1 MANAFKMKL
10 SEFYIKTK
18 SGPLNDESYD
28 EQVSEYKIEK
38 IHIQRVNP
46 EEMEKEFP
54 RYIIGYNKDHLNM
67 LLELFKNGKEESRR
81 EVLNL
86 LEILPINLDLRI
98 QMRDHIITKM
108 SPGGSEKSLQEWTKL
123 F

>member
-1 MANAFKMKL
+1 MANAFRMKL

-18 SGPLNDESYD
+18 QGPLDDEAFD
-28 EQVSEYKIEK
+28 EQLSEYKIEK

-54 RYIIGYNKDHLNM
+54 RYIIGYNKDHLNI

-98 QMRDHIITKM
+98 QMRDHIINKM
-108 SPGGSEKSLQEWTKL
+108 SPSSSEKSL
-123 F
+123 

>member
-1 MANAFKMKL
+1 
-10 SEFYIKTK
+10 
-18 SGPLNDESYD
+18 
-28 EQVSEYKIEK
+28 
-38 IHIQRVNP
+38 
-46 EEMEKEFP
+46 
-54 RYIIGYNKDHLNM
+54 M

-98 QMRDHIITKM
+98 QMRDHIISKM
-108 SPGGSEKSLQEWTKL
+108 SPSGSEKSLQEWTKL

>member
-1 MANAFKMKL
+1 
-10 SEFYIKTK
+10 
-18 SGPLNDESYD
+18 
-28 EQVSEYKIEK
+28 
-38 IHIQRVNP
+38 
-46 EEMEKEFP
+46 
-54 RYIIGYNKDHLNM
+54 M

-98 QMRDHIITKM
+98 QMRDHIISKM
-108 SPGGSEKSLQEWTKL
+108 SPSGSEKSLQEWAKL